1 MREKWLVTG
10 AAGFIGSN
18 IIKYLIENDQ
28 IVFALDDFS
37 NGDYENIKKYEKYT
51 NNFIFYEGD
60 IRIYKTCHYLC
71 DQVDYVLHQAALAS
85 VPRSIETPG
94 VVHDVNVTGFL
105 NMLIAAKEAN
115 VKKFVYASSSS
126 VYGDDETLLKVENI
140 IGNPLSPYGATKKI
154 NEVYAAAFT
163 NTYGV
168 DTIGLRYFNVYG
180 PNQKF
185 EGPYVTV
192 IPTWCRAFIKDEEVY
207 IFGDGKTSRD
217 FCYVEDVVEANILAA
232 KSDLKGT
239 HIFNVGAAEST
250 SLNKLFMLIKG
261 RFNKPEIEPMY
272 RDFRA
277 GDARHTLADLTSIE
291 EHLGYEIK
299 YDIHTG
305 LDKAIEWYRKKFDNF
320 IGG

>member
-1 MREKWLVTG
+1 MKEKWLVTG

-18 IIKYLIENDQ
+18 IVKRLIEDNQ
-28 IVFALDDFS
+28 LVFALDNFS
-37 NGDYENIKKYEKYT
+37 NGDYENIKEYEKYT

-60 IRIYKTCHYLC
+60 IRTYKTCHYLC

-126 VYGDDETLLKVENI
+126 VYGDDETLPKIESI
-140 IGNPLSPYGATKKI
+140 TGNPLSPYAATKKT
-154 NEVYAAAFT
+154 NEMYTAAFT
-163 NTYGV
+163 NSYGI

-185 EGPYVTV
+185 SGPYATV
-192 IPTWCRAFIKDEEVY
+192 IPIWCNAFINDKDVH

-217 FCYVEDVVEANILAA
+217 FCYVEDVVQANILAA
-232 KSDLKGT
+232 KSDLKGS
-239 HIFNVGAAEST
+239 HVFNVAAGNTT
-250 SLNKLFMLIKG
+250 SLNKLFTLIKG
-261 RFNKPEIEPMY
+261 RFNRPEIEPVY
-272 RDFRA
+272 EAFRE
-277 GDARHTLADLTSIE
+277 GDIKHSLASLISIE
-291 EHLGYEIK
+291 ESLGYEPK

-305 LDKAIEWYRKKFDNF
+305 LDKAIEWYKEKL
-320 IGG
+320 I